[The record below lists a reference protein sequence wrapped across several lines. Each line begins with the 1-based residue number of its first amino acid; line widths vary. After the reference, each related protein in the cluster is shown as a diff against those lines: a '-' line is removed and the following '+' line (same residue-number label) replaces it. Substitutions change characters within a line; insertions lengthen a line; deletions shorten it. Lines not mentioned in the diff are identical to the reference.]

1 MARVFFKATEDALH
15 NITKQFERKRPKQV
29 AAEPCLQD
37 SAVRLFPYIF
47 LVSDCQVPG
56 HQFSQFLMGREFAQ
70 VRQHAQYQK
79 QVIGFSQLWAMQ
91 RRESLKTN
99 FS

>member
-37 SAVRLFPYIF
+37 SAVR
-47 LVSDCQVPG
+47 
-56 HQFSQFLMGREFAQ
+56 
-70 VRQHAQYQK
+70 VRPA
-79 QVIGFSQLWAMQ
+79 WAI
-91 RRESLKTN
+91 TWW
-99 FS
+99 